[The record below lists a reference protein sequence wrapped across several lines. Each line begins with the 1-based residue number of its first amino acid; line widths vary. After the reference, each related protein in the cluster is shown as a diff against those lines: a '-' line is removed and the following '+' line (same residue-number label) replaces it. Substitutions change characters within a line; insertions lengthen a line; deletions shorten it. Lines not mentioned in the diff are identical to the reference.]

1 MLTILPTQIPPL
13 FMTVDSL
20 RHLVGTCLRPAAR
33 RAAAH
38 FCGPEAEAASR
49 GGQAALVAEMY
60 NMDNR
65 YLDTLKI
72 LSILD
77 VLCAGASAQLAR
89 VQSQLAEARFF
100 GDDDTQQHRRAHFFD
115 GPSENSIRSLHTV
128 FSAGQADM
136 VRQTVEVWPVWRRD
150 MAAAVG
156 ESFTLIAH
164 AHAASA
170 PFCVARQE
178 EYLESA
184 VLTLECVVE
193 FLHLCSNAFAHRR
206 DWVVELYRPAACATL
221 PTPDSLGPHLPL
233 LTSEVGASAFVLASA
248 VAAGPSPEVHGDSV
262 CGDPSDKELASA
274 LLLGDD
280 LVGLRGSTDW
290 LLPPSFGSQDDGALA
305 V

>member
-1 MLTILPTQIPPL
+1 MLTLLPQFPPQ

-20 RHLVGTCLRPAAR
+20 RHLVSTCLRPTAR

-38 FCGPEAEAASR
+38 FCGPIAEAASR
-49 GGQAALVAEMY
+49 GGQAAHVAEMY

-100 GDDDTQQHRRAHFFD
+100 GDDDTQQQRREHFFD

-128 FSAGQADM
+128 FSAGHADM
-136 VRQTVEVWPVWRRD
+136 IRQTAEVWPVWRRD
-150 MAAAVG
+150 MATAVG
-156 ESFTLIAH
+156 ESFALFAH

-184 VLTLECVVE
+184 VLTLTVIVE
-193 FLHLCSNAFAHRR
+193 YLHLCSDAFAHRR
-206 DWVVELYRPAACATL
+206 DWVVELFHPSACAKPPAPDAL
-221 PTPDSLGPHLPL
+221 PGRMPL
-233 LTSEVGASAFVLASA
+233 LTCEVGASAFVVASA
-248 VAAGPSPEVHGDSV
+248 GATGPTHEVFDSV
-262 CGDPSDKELASA
+262 SGDPSDAELASA